1 LGKQGSTACDAL
13 GSDSVAACGMDEV
26 TMKTPYSFYLD
37 SFYLVSGN
45 SSELDRK
52 ASILG
57 AVNSTKIDARQSL
70 HRMVLQLACL
80 ALLLCADEQMFLIHQ
95 GKIRSFS

>member
-1 LGKQGSTACDAL
+1 
-13 GSDSVAACGMDEV
+13 M
-26 TMKTPYSFYLD
+26 
-37 SFYLVSGN
+37 N

-95 GKIRSFS
+95 GKIRLFS